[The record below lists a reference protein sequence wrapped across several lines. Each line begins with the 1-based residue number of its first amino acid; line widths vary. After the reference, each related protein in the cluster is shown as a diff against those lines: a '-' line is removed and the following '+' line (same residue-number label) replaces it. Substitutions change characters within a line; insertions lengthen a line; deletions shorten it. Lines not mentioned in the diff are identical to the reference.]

1 MQDRDH
7 ENQLQCIVDE
17 GILLNR
23 RDMVRV
29 LRDLGLVRYVDLHAG
44 VPRASG
50 EGYVTSVVANS
61 NSSTIIANR
70 RLYLNVN
77 NFEYMRL
84 GLDAGQTFFDLVD
97 RDRTIRLIPLDS
109 ASTERQPV
117 ALGEDFY
124 SNGRVA
130 SLFGDNLAEVY
141 FDDEEDDGDF

>member
-1 MQDRDH
+1 MQDRDK

-23 RDMVRV
+23 RDMVRL

-44 VPRASG
+44 TARASG

-61 NSSTIIANR
+61 SSSTIIANR

-77 NFEYMRL
+77 NFEYMQL

-97 RDRTIRLIPLDS
+97 RDRTIRLVPLDTTLTDRPPA
-109 ASTERQPV
+109 ASSDE
-117 ALGEDFY
+117 FF

-130 SLFGDNLAEVY
+130 SLFGDTLAEVY
-141 FDDEEDDGDF
+141 FDDEEDENEI